1 MVEALKFAY
10 NMKILLLDDDVVGSG
25 RYCTLYVEAGDLYG
39 ATHLWDK
46 TIRPKLSKARLRERK
61 MYLWINKN
69 EANGIAANPSAICEI
84 NLRLPEMD
92 WVGLVPSH
100 EIIF

>member
-1 MVEALKFAY
+1 MIPY
-10 NMKILLLDDDVVGSG
+10 
-25 RYCTLYVEAGDLYG
+25 
-39 ATHLWDK
+39 
-46 TIRPKLSKARLRERK
+46 
-61 MYLWINKN
+61 KN